1 MKTGFKLSAVVAGL
15 TVLVGSVATQPV
27 SAADRISMRYGGE
40 LPASIQQMQLPE
52 RLTAQ
57 ADRASVDL
65 ALQSAQGQQQV
76 LVRLRSPSVAKY
88 RGKSPAA
95 QVSHKE
101 RLKNEQSAFF
111 KRAQKIAP
119 GAKMFGSSQMV
130 LNAVFLDVDAGM
142 IQELAKDSDVMR
154 ISRVKNYEMDLS
166 ETVPYIGASAVQAD
180 GFDGTGVRVAVL
192 DSGIDY
198 NHLALGGSGNPADY
212 AANNPDIIE
221 PGTFPTAK
229 VVGGFDFVGSAWPG
243 GPLAP
248 DPDPLD
254 DGSQAGHG
262 SHVGHIIGGTGSVAP
277 GVDLYAVKVCS
288 SVATS
293 CSGVAL
299 INGMNFAVDPDGDGD
314 PSDAVDVINMSL
326 GSLYG
331 QAFDDDLAFAVDNA
345 TALGVLSVVSA
356 GNSSDKPYAN
366 GTPSSAATALSVAQ
380 TNVPSAVLPLM
391 EVTAPGSIVGLYQ
404 AVFQPWSVPLA
415 SVIEEPVVYGNGSG
429 GNLDGC
435 AAFPPAT
442 FVGEIVLV
450 DRGACNF
457 TLKIKNIGDAGG
469 SIGII
474 GLVAPG
480 DPFSGGDGGE
490 APITVPG
497 FMISQA
503 DSNALKSGLPA
514 TVARF
519 DPAVGIPLIM
529 AMVGSSSRGPQHE
542 STTLIKPEIGAP
554 GASVSATAGTG
565 TGEGPFGGTSGAAP
579 MVSGS
584 AALLMQA
591 YPDLTPLEVKARLM
605 NNGETDILNDAVTG
619 ELAPIT
625 RIGGGEVRVDRAVGA
640 PAAAW
645 DDTGFS
651 GSLSFGFVDASKD
664 VQILQKKVRVRNYSD
679 HAIQYDIEPT
689 FRFADDAASGAV
701 SVDVSPNPLN
711 VPAGQDRTVNVK
723 MTINGASL
731 PGNFMNSGSQG
742 ANGSALT
749 ANEFDG
755 YLNFDDGHHPIHM
768 AWHVLPRRSADV
780 NGARPVL
787 TFNGGVDN
795 INLTNVGV
803 GTAQNDAYSLLAVSP
818 NQPEGAPGQQS
829 PMPDIRAVGINTIPV
844 GAGFCSGQDSFLW
857 LFAINTWERQ
867 EHVVPVIHNVILDT
881 NQDDTDDF
889 IVFNLDLN
897 LGAISDGR
905 QVTWVQNLATNELSA
920 FFFAE
925 HSTNTG
931 NTVLLICGEQIGL
944 TGTDMLSTNVDMD
957 VFTQDFYYGGPGDF
971 VGGLT
976 VTPLGEQYFGIP
988 SDIPG
993 KGNGTMTVIDFGLFP
1008 GNSAELGVMLF
1019 TNGDRGTGA
1028 RGGATKQTEALLFE
1042 AK

>member
-1 MKTGFKLSAVVAGL
+1 MKRGFKLSASVATL
-15 TVLVGSVATQPV
+15 TLCIGSVATLPV
-27 SAADRISMRYGGE
+27 SAADRSDRLSNPVPAHISE
-40 LPASIQQMQLPE
+40 LKLDKPQ
-52 RLTAQ
+52 TAQ
-57 ADRASVDL
+57 GIVRDL
-65 ALQSAQGQQQV
+65 GRPTGPQQV
-76 LVRLRSPSVAKY
+76 IVRLRDVSVA
-88 RGKSPAA
+88 RHPARTPA
-95 QVSHKE
+95 GRIAHKE
-101 RLKNEQSAFF
+101 KLKNDQ
-111 KRAQKIAP
+111 
-119 GAKMFGSSQMV
+119 AKFISRVTKANKGTKVLATSQMV
-130 LNAVFLDVDAGM
+130 LNAVFLEVDADA
-142 IQELAKDSDVMR
+142 IDELAQDKDVFS
-154 ISRVKNYEMDLS
+154 IHRVRDYEMDLS
-166 ETVPYIGASAVQAD
+166 ETVPYIGASAVQVA
-180 GFDGTGVRVAVL
+180 GFDGAGVRVAVL

-198 NHLALGGSGNPADY
+198 YHAAFGGSGNPADY
-212 AANNPDIIE
+212 AADDPNIIE

-229 VVGGFDFVGSAWPG
+229 VVDGFDFVGSVWPF
-243 GPLAP
+243 GPLLP

-262 SHVGHIIGGTGSVAP
+262 SHVGHIIGGIGGVAP
-277 GVDLYAVKVCS
+277 GADLYAVKVCS
-288 SVATS
+288 SVSSS
-293 CSGVAL
+293 CSGIAL

-331 QAFDDDLAFAVDNA
+331 QAFDDDLALAVDNA
-345 TALGVLSVVSA
+345 TALGVLSVISA

-391 EVTAPGSIVGLYQ
+391 EVTAPGSIAGFYQ

-429 GNLDGC
+429 GNLNGC
-435 AAFPPAT
+435 APFAPGT
-442 FVGEIVLV
+442 FAGEIVLV
-450 DRGACNF
+450 DRGACRF
-457 TLKIKNIGDAGG
+457 DAKIKNIGDGG
-469 SIGII
+469 GLIGII

-480 DPFSGGDGGE
+480 DPFGGGGD
-490 APITVPG
+490 PITTIPG

-503 DSNALKSGLPA
+503 DSNTLKSGLPA
-514 TVARF
+514 TVVRF
-519 DPAVGIPLIM
+519 DPDVGIPLVM

-542 STTLIKPEIGAP
+542 STTLIKPDIGAP
-554 GASVSATAGTG
+554 GASVSAIAGTG
-565 TGEGPFGGTSGAAP
+565 IAEGPFGGTSGAAP

-625 RIGGGEVRVDRAVGA
+625 RIGGGEVRVDSAHDA

-645 DDTGFS
+645 DDAGFS

-664 VQILQKKVRVRNYSD
+664 VQILHKTVRVRNYSD
-679 HAIQYDIEPT
+679 HAIKYNIEPT

-701 SVDVSPNPLN
+701 SIDVSPNPLN

-723 MTINGASL
+723 MTINGALL

-755 YLNFDDGHHPIHM
+755 YLNFDDGEQPIHM

-780 NGARPVL
+780 SGARPVL
-787 TFNGGVDN
+787 TFLGGVDN
-795 INLTNVGV
+795 VSLTNVGV

-818 NQPEGAPGQQS
+818 NQPEGGLGQQS

-844 GAGFCSGQDSFLW
+844 PAGFCSGSGQSSFLW

-867 EHVVPVIHNVILDT
+867 EHLVPVIHNVILDT
-881 NQDDTDDF
+881 DQDGTDDF

-905 QVTWVQNLATNELSA
+905 QVTWVQNLATNGLSA

-931 NTVLLICGEQIGL
+931 NTVLIICGEQIGL
-944 TGTDMLSTNVDMD
+944 TGTDLLSTNVDMD
-957 VFTQDFYYGGPGDF
+957 VFTQDFYFGGPGDF

-988 SDIPG
+988 SDIAG
-993 KGNGTMTVIDFGLFP
+993 KSHGTMTVVDFGPFP
-1008 GNSAELGVMLF
+1008 GNSQELGVMLI

-1028 RGGATKQTEALLFE
+1028 RGGATQGTEALLFE